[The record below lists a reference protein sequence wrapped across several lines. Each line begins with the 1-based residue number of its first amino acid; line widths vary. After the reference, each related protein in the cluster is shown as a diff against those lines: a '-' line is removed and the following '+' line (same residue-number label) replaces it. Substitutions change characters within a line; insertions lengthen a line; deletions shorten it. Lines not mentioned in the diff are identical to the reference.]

1 LPRTWDKQHS
11 SSTTPATFPA
21 RQPVSAAARPF
32 SVSFQWSQLESEDY
46 PTYIANL
53 RAIGCPERTIR
64 DIVAADLHA
73 LLTERRKTP
82 RQQGDG
88 LESDEARVLLELF
101 GPGDTEV
108 IRRDLTPVPRGSILG
123 QRVCLPLVLQSGDGA
138 DASFDGVQT
147 RVLRDLR
154 AKFQEDLG
162 STADPTDPVYRQ

>member
-1 LPRTWDKQHS
+1 MMKRPLTATAFKASLVANVVLLVTVVYLLPRTWDKQHS

-32 SVSFQWSQLESEDY
+32 WVSFQWSQLESEDY

-108 IRRDLTPVPRGSILG
+108 IRRD
-123 QRVCLPLVLQSGDGA
+123 
-138 DASFDGVQT
+138 
-147 RVLRDLR
+147 
-154 AKFQEDLG
+154 
-162 STADPTDPVYRQ
+162 